1 MMDIVSNV
9 IHLLKQNKMVIV
21 VMILIQHVINGIME
35 NVVNARLDTISI
47 KIEFAL
53 KLALIVKLTIVKVN
67 VQVVTQIIY
76 LLMEDANL

>member
-1 MMDIVSNV
+1 MMDNVSNV

-35 NVVNARLDTISI
+35 NVVNALLDTISI
-47 KIEFAL
+47 KIEFVL
-53 KLALIVKLTIVKVN
+53 KSDQIVKLTIVKVN
-67 VQVVTQIIY
+67 VQAAIQIIY

>member
-1 MMDIVSNV
+1 MDTVSNV

-35 NVVNARLDTISI
+35 NVVNALLDTISI
-47 KIEFAL
+47 KIEFVL
-53 KLALIVKLTIVKVN
+53 KSDQIVKLTIVKVN
-67 VQVVTQIIY
+67 VQAATQIIY